1 VVEPSAAGKAGD
13 RLKMTLVECHSG
25 AEYAD
30 RPLAFTWQGQRLEI
44 AKILGR
50 WRTPN
55 EKGFRIKTTGGQAFE
70 LTYREIPDDWQV
82 RPY

>member
-1 VVEPSAAGKAGD
+1 VEPIAAGKAGD
-13 RLKMTLVECHSG
+13 RPEPALVECHSG

-44 AKILGR
+44 ADILGQ

-55 EKGFRIKTTGGQAFE
+55 EKGFRIRTTDGQAFE

-82 RPY
+82 RSY

>member
-1 VVEPSAAGKAGD
+1 MA
-13 RLKMTLVECHSG
+13 LVECHSG
-25 AEYAD
+25 TEYAD
-30 RPLAFTWQGQRLEI
+30 RPKAFNWQGQRLEI
-44 AKILGR
+44 ADILGQ

-55 EKGFRIKTTGGQAFE
+55 EKSFRIRTIDGQAFE